1 MFVATWPKCAKAP
14 DAAGAFAFEGE
25 RGRSLS
31 FECGRR
37 RTAFKSNSGG
47 GTDAL
52 PAARGRPT
60 WPGHTH
66 SGLRAI

>member
-25 RGRSLS
+25 RARSLIGS
-31 FECGRR
+31 GRLC
-37 RTAFKSNSGG
+37 AAASKSNSGG